1 MNNTKLYYVCIRKK
15 DNKIVVCTGKT
26 SVRSFTGV
34 SSDTLRRNNNST
46 IYENKEYI
54 IYIGVELLN
63 RNNKSCCII
72 HKKMKQ
78 RKTVNNLSKNN
89 DLPHFRTADTAK
101 EHDLPPLIGNIEC
114 DLF

>member
-1 MNNTKLYYVCIRKK
+1 
-15 DNKIVVCTGKT
+15 
-26 SVRSFTGV
+26 
-34 SSDTLRRNNNST
+34 
-46 IYENKEYI
+46 
-54 IYIGVELLN
+54 
-63 RNNKSCCII
+63 
-72 HKKMKQ
+72 MKQ